1 MLCKPPSKTR
11 KKENE
16 DDKTEEMAEVEFSV
30 EKAGEIWNLPALQG
44 VQKPELL
51 DRYSTDYT
59 L

>member
-51 DRYSTDYT
+51 DR
-59 L
+59 